1 MSGTVDYVKVV
12 DLLVDT
18 IKELNVPC
26 ADTEEPATGID
37 SREDDRRADAVS
49 LLRSMLNELES
60 GAGAAG
66 ANGAAAAAEHSAAS
80 QSNKRYVN
88 KEGHKYD
95 VWLPGTGW
103 WVGHTFRVS
112 KRCTTRGWHDSSDCG
127 YGSTPKQTGYYYA
140 NLPYASASEDTY
152 D

>member
-26 ADTEEPATGID
+26 ADTEEPIVPMPIAPE

-60 GAGAAG
+60 GAGANDAS
-66 ANGAAAAAEHSAAS
+66 AAAAAAEHSAAS
-80 QSNKRYVN
+80 Q
-88 KEGHKYD
+88 EAWLKYD
-95 VWLPGTGW
+95 QMYHTNPPW
-103 WVGHTFRVS
+103 WGHRAVS
-112 KRCTTRGWHDSSDCG
+112 QSK
-127 YGSTPKQTGYYYA
+127 
-140 NLPYASASEDTY
+140 
-152 D
+152 